1 MRGLALIVTFGL
13 AGGLLS
19 CSQPTADVA
28 KAGADQVTCGL
39 NASQIGTFV
48 SIPAGSF
55 VAGARPVYPEEG
67 PPQRLRVDGF
77 EMARHEV
84 TNAQFAA
91 FVVATNYRTDAET
104 SAASGRADGGSAVF
118 TRTPKG
124 QVGIGA
130 WSLMKGATWRAP
142 EGPGSNIEGKS
153 NWPVVHVSYRDA
165 LAYATWAKARLPSEM
180 EWEYAASLGLP
191 NPNDSRSGAFDDK
204 GKPRANT
211 WQGLFPA
218 LDEGS
223 DGFEG
228 AAPIGCFQPDKV
240 GLSDMIGNVWEWT
253 ALADPAAR
261 QALIKGGSHLCTDS
275 FCGRF
280 RPEAR
285 QYQDVDFSTNHIGFR
300 VVRDADAIDR
310 P

>member
-1 MRGLALIVTFGL
+1 MRGLTLIVTFVAAIGL
-13 AGGLLS
+13 SG
-19 CSQPTADVA
+19 CSQPVAGVGKVDTAQVA
-28 KAGADQVTCGL
+28 CGL
-39 NASQIGTFV
+39 DGSQIGTFV

-55 VAGARPVYPEEG
+55 MVGARPVYPEEG

-77 EMARHEV
+77 DIQRHEV
-84 TNAQFAA
+84 TNNQFAA
-91 FVVATNYRTDAET
+91 FVAATNYRTDAET
-104 SAASGRADGGSAVF
+104 SVASGRADGGSAVF
-118 TRTPKG
+118 ARAPKG
-124 QVGIGA
+124 QASIGA
-130 WSLMKGATWRAP
+130 WALIKGATWRAP
-142 EGPGSNIEGKS
+142 DGQGSSIDGKG

-165 LAYATWAKARLPSEM
+165 LAYATWANVRLPSEI

-191 NPNDSRSGAFDDK
+191 NPDDSRSGAFDDK
-204 GKPRANT
+204 GQPRANT
-211 WQGLFPA
+211 WQGLFPV

-228 AAPIGCFQPDKV
+228 VAPVGCFKPDKN
-240 GLSDMIGNVWEWT
+240 GLTDIIGNVWEWT
-253 ALADPAAR
+253 ALADPSAR

-300 VVRDADAIDR
+300 IVRDAEATVPR
-310 P
+310 